1 MAKIRFK
8 SIFDRMLFLQC
19 VTVLSLLLILGLG
32 IGYVSRMQSLGMEK
46 DILVEKGQQA
56 ARLLE
61 TEGSIEAV
69 KPLTEERKLLIQVL
83 YHNETLSA
91 YEDEKWAPLV
101 ELPAEK
107 TRSMDVMRRSSVVP
121 EATQRYFMGAKFP
134 VYTVF
139 VRLDEGSREGVLLI
153 HSDISRWNVAFRQI
167 ALWTLAI
174 CVMAAFVVLFS
185 SYFIAKR
192 IINPFV
198 DMNHIVQCYS
208 KGDFSQRIPVQGK
221 DEASQLGKS
230 FNEMA
235 DQLKNLEVTRQS
247 FVANVSHEL
256 RSPLTS
262 MKGFLEAMMDGT
274 IPPEEHDHYI
284 EIVLSETRRM
294 TAMVN
299 DLLDLARIESGI
311 ITVNYEVFDINELIR
326 RTLIT
331 FEARISEKQMELDV
345 RFAAE
350 QTFVYADSNQISQ
363 VLRNLIDNAIKYSP
377 EGRTLLVSTYALRKE
392 VYVTI
397 RDTGVGIPAEDVPHI
412 FDRFYKVDGYRTY
425 LSGDARMFL
434 AYAGD
439 SVDIEVVR
447 DGRHI
452 LLEDVQKQTYTGM
465 SGESYQGFGLYVG
478 AAQVPATFG
487 TKLQYIWYQAI
498 GFVQQV
504 WFSLA
509 QLVSGGAGMSDLS
522 GPVGIVSTMTQV
534 GTAAE
539 ESGGVAAAI
548 WNIAYFAALLAVNLS
563 VMNLLPI
570 PALDGGR
577 IAFLLVDAVCLLL
590 FKRKIPE
597 KYQAAVNMV
606 FFVALMGF
614 MLFITF
620 QDVFR
625 LFR

>member
-32 IGYVSRMQSLGMEK
+32 IGFVSRMQSLSMEK
-46 DILVEKGQQA
+46 SILAEKGQQA
-56 ARLLE
+56 ARVLE
-61 TEGSIEAV
+61 AGGDQEDLRS
-69 KPLTEERKLLIQVL
+69 LTEERKLLIQVL
-83 YHNETLSA
+83 YPEETISA
-91 YEDEKWAPLV
+91 YSDEKWTPLA
-101 ELPAEK
+101 ELPREK
-107 TRSMDVMRRSSVVP
+107 TRAADALRRSGTVP
-121 EATQRYFMGAKFP
+121 EAMERYFAGAKLP
-134 VYTVF
+134 TYTVF
-139 VRLDEGSREGVLLI
+139 VRLGEGDKTSVLLI
-153 HSDISRWNVAFRQI
+153 HSDISRWNDSFRQL

-174 CVMAAFVVLFS
+174 CVVAAFVILFS
-185 SYFIAKR
+185 SYYTAKR

-221 DEASQLGKS
+221 DEASQLGRS

-284 EIVLSETRRM
+284 DIVLSETRRM

-345 RFAAE
+345 RFANE
-350 QTFVYADSNQISQ
+350 QSFVYADSNQISQ

-412 FDRFYKVDGYRTY
+412 FDRFYKVEKAHTP
-425 LSGDARMFL
+425 S
-434 AYAGD
+434 
-439 SVDIEVVR
+439 
-447 DGRHI
+447 
-452 LLEDVQKQTYTGM
+452 
-465 SGESYQGFGLYVG
+465 
-478 AAQVPATFG
+478 P
-487 TKLQYIWYQAI
+487 
-498 GFVQQV
+498 
-504 WFSLA
+504 
-509 QLVSGGAGMSDLS
+509 
-522 GPVGIVSTMTQV
+522 QV
-534 GTAAE
+534 G
-539 ESGGVAAAI
+539 SGLGLAI
-548 WNIAYFAALLAVNLS
+548 VKKIIEAHGQSITVKSARGKGTQFTFTLEKANTLKRVT
-563 VMNLLPI
+563 
-570 PALDGGR
+570 DGGR
-577 IAFLLVDAVCLLL
+577 
-590 FKRKIPE
+590 K
-597 KYQAAVNMV
+597 
-606 FFVALMGF
+606 
-614 MLFITF
+614 
-620 QDVFR
+620 
-625 LFR
+625 

>member
-32 IGYVSRMQSLGMEK
+32 IGFVSRMQSLSMEK
-46 DILVEKGQQA
+46 SILAEKGQQA
-56 ARLLE
+56 ARVLE
-61 TEGSIEAV
+61 AGGDQEDLR
-69 KPLTEERKLLIQVL
+69 PLTEERKLLIQVL
-83 YHNETLSA
+83 YPEETISA
-91 YEDEKWAPLV
+91 YSDEKWTPLA
-101 ELPAEK
+101 ELPREK
-107 TRSMDVMRRSSVVP
+107 TRAADALRRSGTVP
-121 EATQRYFMGAKFP
+121 EAMERYFAGAKLP
-134 VYTVF
+134 TYTVF
-139 VRLDEGSREGVLLI
+139 VRLGEGDKTSVLLI
-153 HSDISRWNVAFRQI
+153 HSDISRWNESFRQL

-174 CVMAAFVVLFS
+174 CVVAAFVILFS
-185 SYFIAKR
+185 SYYTAKR

-221 DEASQLGKS
+221 DEASQLGRS

-284 EIVLSETRRM
+284 DIVLSETRRM

-345 RFAAE
+345 RFANE
-350 QTFVYADSNQISQ
+350 QSFVYADSNQISQ

-412 FDRFYKVDGYRTY
+412 FDRFYKVEKAHTP
-425 LSGDARMFL
+425 S
-434 AYAGD
+434 
-439 SVDIEVVR
+439 
-447 DGRHI
+447 
-452 LLEDVQKQTYTGM
+452 
-465 SGESYQGFGLYVG
+465 
-478 AAQVPATFG
+478 P
-487 TKLQYIWYQAI
+487 
-498 GFVQQV
+498 
-504 WFSLA
+504 
-509 QLVSGGAGMSDLS
+509 
-522 GPVGIVSTMTQV
+522 QV
-534 GTAAE
+534 G
-539 ESGGVAAAI
+539 SGLGLAI
-548 WNIAYFAALLAVNLS
+548 VKKIIEAHGQSITVKSARGKGTQFTFTLEKANTLKRVT
-563 VMNLLPI
+563 
-570 PALDGGR
+570 DGGR
-577 IAFLLVDAVCLLL
+577 
-590 FKRKIPE
+590 K
-597 KYQAAVNMV
+597 
-606 FFVALMGF
+606 
-614 MLFITF
+614 
-620 QDVFR
+620 
-625 LFR
+625 

>member
-32 IGYVSRMQSLGMEK
+32 IGYVSRMQSLSMEK
-46 DILVEKGQQA
+46 DMLVDKGQQA
-56 ARLLE
+56 AKLLE
-61 TEGSIEAV
+61 AGGNAQTLQ
-69 KPLTEERKLLIQVL
+69 PLTEEQNLLIQVL
-83 YHNETLSA
+83 SPEGTLTA
-91 YEDEKWAPLV
+91 YTDEKWAPLAD
-101 ELPAEK
+101 LPMEK
-107 TRSMDVMRRSSVVP
+107 TRAEEAVRRSSDLP
-121 EATQRYFMGAKFP
+121 ETMERYFSGAEFP
-134 VYTVF
+134 VYTVDA
-139 VRLDEGSREGVLLI
+139 RLVAEDRGAVLI
-153 HSDISRWNVAFRQI
+153 
-167 ALWTLAI
+167 
-174 CVMAAFVVLFS
+174 AAFVVLFS

-221 DEASQLGKS
+221 DEASQLGRS

-274 IPPEEHDHYI
+274 IPPEEHEHYI

-311 ITVNYEVFDINELIR
+311 ITVNYEVFDINELVR

-331 FEARISEKQMELDV
+331 FEARISEKRMELDV

-350 QTFVYADSNQISQ
+350 QTYVYADSNQISQ

-412 FDRFYKVDGYRTY
+412 FDRFYKVEKAHTP
-425 LSGDARMFL
+425 S
-434 AYAGD
+434 
-439 SVDIEVVR
+439 
-447 DGRHI
+447 
-452 LLEDVQKQTYTGM
+452 
-465 SGESYQGFGLYVG
+465 
-478 AAQVPATFG
+478 P
-487 TKLQYIWYQAI
+487 
-498 GFVQQV
+498 
-504 WFSLA
+504 
-509 QLVSGGAGMSDLS
+509 
-522 GPVGIVSTMTQV
+522 QV
-534 GTAAE
+534 G
-539 ESGGVAAAI
+539 SGLGLAI
-548 WNIAYFAALLAVNLS
+548 VKKIIEAHGQSITVKSARGKGTQFTFTLEKANTLKRVT
-563 VMNLLPI
+563 
-570 PALDGGR
+570 DGGR
-577 IAFLLVDAVCLLL
+577 
-590 FKRKIPE
+590 K
-597 KYQAAVNMV
+597 N
-606 FFVALMGF
+606 G
-614 MLFITF
+614 T
-620 QDVFR
+620 
-625 LFR
+625 

>member
-1 MAKIRFK
+1 MKPLYILAAIL
-8 SIFDRMLFLQC
+8 IF
-19 VTVLSLLLILGLG
+19 G
-32 IGYVSRMQSLGMEK
+32 
-46 DILVEKGQQA
+46 ILVAVHELGHFVAAKLCGVKVNEFSIGMGPLIFQRTKG
-56 ARLLE
+56 E
-61 TEGSIEAV
+61 TQYSLRALPLGGFCAMEG
-69 KPLTEERKLLIQVL
+69 
-83 YHNETLSA
+83 
-91 YEDEKWAPLV
+91 EDED
-101 ELPAEK
+101 
-107 TRSMDVMRRSSVVP
+107 TGDNRS
-121 EATQRYFMGAKFP
+121 
-134 VYTVF
+134 F
-139 VRLDEGSREGVLLI
+139 VRQGFWKKFVILAAGAFMNFVMGVVI
-153 HSDISRWNVAFRQI
+153 IAFLF
-167 ALWTLAI
+167 AGA
-174 CVMAAFVVLFS
+174 AAF
-185 SYFIAKR
+185 
-192 IINPFV
+192 NV
-198 DMNHIVQCYS
+198 DQIT
-208 KGDFSQRIPVQGK
+208 GL
-221 DEASQLGKS
+221 A
-230 FNEMA
+230 
-235 DQLKNLEVTRQS
+235 
-247 FVANVSHEL
+247 
-256 RSPLTS
+256 
-262 MKGFLEAMMDGT
+262 
-274 IPPEEHDHYI
+274 PEFE
-284 EIVLSETRRM
+284 
-294 TAMVN
+294 
-299 DLLDLARIESGI
+299 
-311 ITVNYEVFDINELIR
+311 
-326 RTLIT
+326 RTGENGL
-331 FEARISEKQMELDV
+331 ME
-345 RFAAE
+345 
-350 QTFVYADSNQISQ
+350 
-363 VLRNLIDNAIKYSP
+363 
-377 EGRTLLVSTYALRKE
+377 G
-392 VYVTI
+392 
-397 RDTGVGIPAEDVPHI
+397 
-412 FDRFYKVDGYRTY
+412 DRFYKVDGYRTY

-522 GPVGIVSTMTQV
+522 GPVGIVSTMTEV
-534 GTAAE
+534 GAAAE

>member
-1 MAKIRFK
+1 MVKIRFK

-19 VTVLSLLLILGLG
+19 VTVLSLLLIVGLG
-32 IGYVSRMQSLGMEK
+32 IGYVSRMQSLSMEK
-46 DILVEKGQQA
+46 DVLVDKGRQTA
-56 ARLLE
+56 ELLE
-61 TEGSIEAV
+61 SGG
-69 KPLTEERKLLIQVL
+69 TEEELRALAAEHKVLIQVL
-83 YHNETLSA
+83 YPDRTLSA
-91 YEDEKWAPLV
+91 YTDEKWASLKDMPR
-101 ELPAEK
+101 EK
-107 TRSMDVMRRSSVVP
+107 TRAEDALRRSGPLP
-121 EATQRYFMGAKFP
+121 ETMEGFFSEAEFP
-134 VYTVF
+134 VYTVYARMGGED
-139 VRLDEGSREGVLLI
+139 VEGLLLI
-153 HSDISRWNVAFRQI
+153 HSDISRVNVAFRELV
-167 ALWTLAI
+167 LWTLAI
-174 CVMAAFVVLFS
+174 CVTAAFVVFFS

-221 DEASQLGKS
+221 DEASQLGRS

-274 IPPEEHDHYI
+274 IPPEEHEHYI

-311 ITVNYEVFDINELIR
+311 ITVNFEAFDINELIR

-412 FDRFYKVDGYRTY
+412 FDRFYKVEKAHTP
-425 LSGDARMFL
+425 S
-434 AYAGD
+434 
-439 SVDIEVVR
+439 
-447 DGRHI
+447 
-452 LLEDVQKQTYTGM
+452 
-465 SGESYQGFGLYVG
+465 
-478 AAQVPATFG
+478 P
-487 TKLQYIWYQAI
+487 
-498 GFVQQV
+498 
-504 WFSLA
+504 
-509 QLVSGGAGMSDLS
+509 
-522 GPVGIVSTMTQV
+522 QV
-534 GTAAE
+534 G
-539 ESGGVAAAI
+539 SGLGLAI
-548 WNIAYFAALLAVNLS
+548 VKKIIEAHGQSITVKSARGKGTQFTFTLEKANTLKRVT
-563 VMNLLPI
+563 
-570 PALDGGR
+570 DGGR
-577 IAFLLVDAVCLLL
+577 
-590 FKRKIPE
+590 K
-597 KYQAAVNMV
+597 N
-606 FFVALMGF
+606 G
-614 MLFITF
+614 T
-620 QDVFR
+620 
-625 LFR
+625 

>member
-32 IGYVSRMQSLGMEK
+32 IGFVSRMQSLSMEK
-46 DILVEKGQQA
+46 SILAEKGQQA
-56 ARLLE
+56 VRVLE
-61 TEGSIEAV
+61 AGGDQEDLRS
-69 KPLTEERKLLIQVL
+69 LTEERKLLIQVL
-83 YHNETLSA
+83 YPEETISA
-91 YEDEKWAPLV
+91 YSDEKWTPLA
-101 ELPAEK
+101 ELPREK
-107 TRSMDVMRRSSVVP
+107 TRAADALRRSGTVP
-121 EATQRYFMGAKFP
+121 EAMERYFAGAKLP
-134 VYTVF
+134 TYTVF
-139 VRLDEGSREGVLLI
+139 VRLGEGDKTSVLLI
-153 HSDISRWNVAFRQI
+153 HSDISRWNESFRQL

-174 CVMAAFVVLFS
+174 CVVAAFVILFS
-185 SYFIAKR
+185 SYYTAKR

-221 DEASQLGKS
+221 DEASQLGRS

-284 EIVLSETRRM
+284 DIVLSETRRM

-345 RFAAE
+345 RFANE
-350 QTFVYADSNQISQ
+350 QSFVYADSNQISQ

-412 FDRFYKVDGYRTY
+412 FDRFYKVEKAHTP
-425 LSGDARMFL
+425 S
-434 AYAGD
+434 
-439 SVDIEVVR
+439 
-447 DGRHI
+447 
-452 LLEDVQKQTYTGM
+452 
-465 SGESYQGFGLYVG
+465 
-478 AAQVPATFG
+478 P
-487 TKLQYIWYQAI
+487 
-498 GFVQQV
+498 
-504 WFSLA
+504 
-509 QLVSGGAGMSDLS
+509 
-522 GPVGIVSTMTQV
+522 QV
-534 GTAAE
+534 G
-539 ESGGVAAAI
+539 SGLGLAI
-548 WNIAYFAALLAVNLS
+548 VKKIIEAHGQSITVKSARGKGTQFTFTLEKANTLKRVT
-563 VMNLLPI
+563 
-570 PALDGGR
+570 DGGR
-577 IAFLLVDAVCLLL
+577 
-590 FKRKIPE
+590 K
-597 KYQAAVNMV
+597 N
-606 FFVALMGF
+606 G
-614 MLFITF
+614 T
-620 QDVFR
+620 
-625 LFR
+625 

>member
-19 VTVLSLLLILGLG
+19 VTVLSLLLIVGVG
-32 IGYVSRMQSLGMEK
+32 IGYISRMQSLGMEK
-46 DILVEKGQQA
+46 EALAEKGRQA
-56 ARLLE
+56 AELLSKGAAAAE
-61 TEGSIEAV
+61 LR
-69 KPLTEERKLLIQVL
+69 PLTEEKRVLIQVL
-83 YHNETLSA
+83 YPDETLSA
-91 YEDEKWAPLV
+91 YTDERWAPLV
-101 ELPAEK
+101 DLPRER
-107 TRSMDVMRRSSVVP
+107 TRAADALRRSGPLP
-121 EATQRYFMGAKFP
+121 ETMERYFMGARFP
-134 VYTVF
+134 VYTVYA
-139 VRLDEGSREGVLLI
+139 RLDQENGAGVLLV
-153 HSDISRWNVAFRQI
+153 HSDVSSLNASFRELV
-167 ALWTLAI
+167 LWTLAI
-174 CVMAAFVVLFS
+174 CVIAAFVVLFS

-221 DEASQLGKS
+221 DEASQLGRS

-235 DQLKNLEVTRQS
+235 DQLKNLEYTRQS
-247 FVANVSHEL
+247 FVTNVSHEL

-274 IPPEEHDHYI
+274 IPPEEHEHYI

-331 FEARISEKQMELDV
+331 FEARISEKRMELDV

-412 FDRFYKVDGYRTY
+412 FDRFYKVEKAHTP
-425 LSGDARMFL
+425 S
-434 AYAGD
+434 
-439 SVDIEVVR
+439 
-447 DGRHI
+447 
-452 LLEDVQKQTYTGM
+452 
-465 SGESYQGFGLYVG
+465 
-478 AAQVPATFG
+478 P
-487 TKLQYIWYQAI
+487 
-498 GFVQQV
+498 
-504 WFSLA
+504 
-509 QLVSGGAGMSDLS
+509 
-522 GPVGIVSTMTQV
+522 QV
-534 GTAAE
+534 G
-539 ESGGVAAAI
+539 SGLGLAI
-548 WNIAYFAALLAVNLS
+548 VKKIIEAHGQSITVKSARGKGTQFTFTLEKANTLKRVT
-563 VMNLLPI
+563 
-570 PALDGGR
+570 DGGR
-577 IAFLLVDAVCLLL
+577 
-590 FKRKIPE
+590 K
-597 KYQAAVNMV
+597 N
-606 FFVALMGF
+606 G
-614 MLFITF
+614 T
-620 QDVFR
+620 
-625 LFR
+625 